1 MCRAANYEPGNCG
14 RDGSGAPSKKIGEP
28 NGGHVRYSGPRR
40 GATAMSPSR
49 RGPLSDDLTRYFVE
63 RRPLLVPLLVSDE
76 SRGSLI
82 SVAEKS
88 LAVASQAERWGW
100 CPDRMRRVGR
110 CEVPGSWSGR
120 QSDASSLQDGL
131 LLVGVGSLS
140 SSFGVRCRLVA
151 AREAGSTTGELAF
164 LSGYRLLLQVRSKT
178 VARPRVTVVR

>member
-40 GATAMSPSR
+40 GATAMAPSR
-49 RGPLSDDLTRYFVE
+49 REPLSDDLTRYFVE

-76 SRGSLI
+76 SRVSLI

-110 CEVPGSWSGR
+110 CEVPGSWSGK
-120 QSDASSLQDGL
+120 QSNASSLQDG
-131 LLVGVGSLS
+131 
-140 SSFGVRCRLVA
+140 FGVRCRLVA
-151 AREAGSTTGELAF
+151 AREAGSTTGELAY
-164 LSGYRLLLQVRSKT
+164 LSGYRLRCDRK
-178 VARPRVTVVR
+178 P